1 MGAALN
7 ENVEWRNVPA
17 NVRRTFKGKKARRIL
32 LKANT
37 TVFTLSKHANF
48 HHGAQYGVPV
58 LWSPYKPLKSDPGF
72 DARHKLASAS
82 GGQSRRDIFRGI
94 SAYSGSKV
102 GDRYAVAIKL
112 RVPVWGYIGEIEP
125 VGLGAAAI
133 KQPGSM
139 AGGGGIGGAASLSA
153 GLMSFGAMGGSL
165 ANASSNSG
173 SAHSF
178 LQIYIPGL
186 DPGVSMK
193 RIKAHDLIVA

>member
-7 ENVEWRNVPA
+7 ENVEWTNVPA

-58 LWSPYKPLKSDPGF
+58 LWSPYKPLKSDPGY
-72 DARHKLASAS
+72 DARDKLASAS
-82 GGQSRRDIFRGI
+82 GGGRSRRDVFRGI

-102 GDRYAVAIKL
+102 GDRYAVAVKL
-112 RVPVWGYIGEIEP
+112 QVPVWGFIGEIEP
-125 VGLGAAAI
+125 VGLGATSI
-133 KQPGSM
+133 KQSGSM
-139 AGGGGIGGAASLSA
+139 GASLPS
-153 GLMSFGAMGGSL
+153 GLMSFGAVGG
-165 ANASSNSG
+165 ASSNTSRN
-173 SAHSF
+173 SAAAQSF